1 MEDKTRT
8 AWNTFTEELD
18 VAGHQLVSE
27 INRLLAEGNVRKLQ
41 VRSVSGDIVVSI
53 PLTAGAVAG
62 GIVALTAPWL
72 AIIAAVA
79 GVAAK
84 IKLEV
89 VREVDASAASKP
101 VNETGETPSGGS

>member
-1 MEDKTRT
+1 MEEKTKT

-18 VAGHQLVSE
+18 VAGHQLVAE
-27 INRLLAEGNVRKLQ
+27 INRLLAEGNIRKLQ
-41 VRSVSGDIVVSI
+41 VRSEKGDIVLSL

-62 GIVALTAPWL
+62 GVVVLAAPWL

-84 IKLEV
+84 IKIEV
-89 VREVDASAASKP
+89 AREIGPTSESPAQAP
-101 VNETGETPSGGS
+101 VTKA

>member
-1 MEDKTRT
+1 MDDQTKT
-8 AWNTFTEELD
+8 AWKTFTEELD

-41 VRSVSGDIVVSI
+41 VRSESGDVVVSL

-89 VREVDASAASKP
+89 VRDVDPATLDDTAEEDSDPA
-101 VNETGETPSGGS
+101 ERD